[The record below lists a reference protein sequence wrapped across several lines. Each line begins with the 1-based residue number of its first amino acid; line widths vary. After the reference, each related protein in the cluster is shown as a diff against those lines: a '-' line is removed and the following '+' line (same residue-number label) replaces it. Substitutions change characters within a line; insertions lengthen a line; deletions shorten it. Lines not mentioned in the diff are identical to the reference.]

1 MSLRN
6 RSRHLQSLTDLTYNQ
21 ALDAI
26 RNLGDEPAKLA
37 EKWSWSL
44 SRCDAYLYDQRLDDD
59 YQAALDVGGSSAH
72 ARECDNCWKY
82 FFVAWSLE
90 EGELEDRK
98 YCRQCAP
105 GAGGSEE
112 DEGGECLRC
121 YAAILPGQHLCDN
134 CSDYVDSQ

>member
-26 RNLGDEPAKLA
+26 RNLSDEPAKLA
-37 EKWSWSL
+37 DKWNWPL
-44 SRCDAYLYDQRLDDD
+44 SRCDADLYDEHLDDD
-59 YQAALDVGGSSAH
+59 YRAALEVGGRSAH
-72 ARECDNCWKY
+72 ARECDNCWTH
-82 FFVAWSLE
+82 FFIAWSLE

-98 YCRQCAP
+98 YYRQCVL

-112 DEGGECLRC
+112 DDQGGECLRC

-134 CSDYVDSQ
+134 CSEYVDS